1 VKAVTLSAAAA
12 LLAVSSIAHAG
23 EGENQ
28 NERNPL
34 SGPKVG
40 IEVTRDSNQVRQTG
54 GSLDANRNGFG
65 VRGFAGYD
73 AAIGKMAIV
82 GAEIGIGKGGR
93 TTDQASLVAGGRYRV
108 DPGFTYDIT
117 ARAGVIPTE
126 GLLLYGRAGYRWL
139 ETKRSITGQVTGNGD
154 TKITE
159 KGFTYG
165 GGVEYALNPN
175 IGLRA
180 EFNRTN
186 YDRNVTQNKVSMGAS
201 FRF

>member
-1 VKAVTLSAAAA
+1 MKLVTLSAAAG
-12 LLAVSSIAHAG
+12 LLAVSSIAYAD
-23 EGENQ
+23 EGESG
-28 NERNPL
+28 RNPL

-40 IEVTRDSNQVRQTG
+40 IEVTRDSNQARQTG
-54 GSLDANRNGFG
+54 SAFDATRNGFG

-73 AAIGKMAIV
+73 AAIGKKVII

-93 TTDQASLVAGGRYRV
+93 TTEQASLLAGGRYRI
-108 DPGFTYDIT
+108 DPGFTYDVT

-139 ETKRSITGQVTGNGD
+139 ETKRSITGQLTGNGD
-154 TKITE
+154 TKVTE

-165 GGVEYALNPN
+165 GGVEYAVTPN
-175 IGLRA
+175 VGIRA

-186 YDRNVTQNKVSMGAS
+186 FDRDFKQNKVSIGAS